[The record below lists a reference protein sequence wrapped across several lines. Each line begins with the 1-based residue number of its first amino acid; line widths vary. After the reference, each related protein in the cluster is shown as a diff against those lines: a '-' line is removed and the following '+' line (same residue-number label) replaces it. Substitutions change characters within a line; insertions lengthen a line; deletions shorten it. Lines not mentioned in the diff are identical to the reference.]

1 MIKNSQTCFKN
12 LFKYV
17 CPLFYCQCYE
27 EGKDIA
33 FDFILKTKNLNLNYG
48 HKTENSKEL
57 FKRYF
62 KGTLKSQS
70 ILEALSNLL

>member
-17 CPLFYCQCYE
+17 CPLLYCQCYE

-48 HKTENSKEL
+48 HKIENSKEL
-57 FKRYF
+57 FS
-62 KGTLKSQS
+62 KGTSKVL
-70 ILEALSNLL
+70 